1 MAFIQ
6 WFPWNPPKPQSK
18 LPGYVV
24 FRITP
29 KTYQLQLEGKPIDP
43 SEGGVTL
50 KAGTYS
56 FRVSAKGYH
65 PHTVSIQVDGDDAT
79 ILRAKLRPLAV
90 AVTFTSEPSNALLT
104 QNNKP
109 LGMTPFLGPLVPGWY
124 TFRVEKLGYVGM
136 KRDIQIKPNK
146 NKQAFAIRL
155 GGLARKRAQSNT
167 WIHWVPPSILLRG
180 SRSID
185 IQRTQRLCQAYRGAP
200 CPESWFSS
208 ELPSRKHKL
217 RGFWMA
223 RWEVS
228 TQQYLRCVKAKT
240 CTPSTYK
247 SRPNEPVA
255 GVSWEQ
261 ASTYC
266 AWVKGRLPTEAEW
279 EFAAR
284 GPDSRLFPWG
294 SKWETHRSN
303 HGRFH
308 PKKKRSYTDPKDGFV
323 HAAPVDQFQQGRSP
337 YGLYQMAGN
346 VAEWVSDCY
355 YASYYREAPMEDPEH
370 RRTPCNT
377 RVLRGGSWLS
387 PAWEIRTTARQPAH
401 PTLQSP
407 TVGFRCA
414 FDNMPHTSPKK
425 RTEP

>member
-1 MAFIQ
+1 MAFIL

-29 KTYQLQLEGKPIDP
+29 KSYQLQLRGNSIDT
-43 SEGGVTL
+43 SEGGITL
-50 KAGTYS
+50 KAGTYL
-56 FRVSAKGYH
+56 FQVSAKGYH
-65 PHTVSIQVDGDDAT
+65 PHTVRIKVDGDDAT
-79 ILRAKLRPLAV
+79 ILRARLRPIAV
-90 AVTFTSEPSNALLT
+90 PVSFKSEPSKALLT
-104 QNNKP
+104 QNKKP
-109 LGMTPFLGPLVPGWY
+109 LGSTPFLGPIVPGWY
-124 TFRVEKLGYVGM
+124 TFRVEKQGYVGM
-136 KRDIQIKPNK
+136 QRDIHIKPNRS
-146 NKQAFAIRL
+146 NQAFTIRL
-155 GGLARKRAQSNT
+155 GGLARKRHQDKAWMH
-167 WIHWVPPSILLRG
+167 WIPPSVLLRG
-180 SRSID
+180 SRPMD
-185 IQRTQRLCQAYRGAP
+185 IKRTQHVCKKHRGSP

-217 RGFWMA
+217 RGFWLD

-228 TQQYLRCVKAKT
+228 TQQYLRCVKANV
-240 CTPSTYK
+240 CTPTKYK
-247 SRPNEPVA
+247 SRSMEPAA
-255 GVSWEQ
+255 GVSWRQ

-284 GPDSRLFPWG
+284 GPDGRLFPWG
-294 SKWETHRSN
+294 SQWDNNRSN

-308 PKKKRSYTDPKDGFV
+308 PQKKRSYTDPQDGFV
-323 HAAPVDQFQQGRSP
+323 HAAPVDRFRQGRSP

-355 YASYYREAPMEDPEH
+355 YASYYREAPKDNPEH

-387 PAWEIRTTARQPAH
+387 PAWEVRTTARQPAH

-414 FDNMPHTSPKK
+414 LDDKPLPSSKK